1 MAFDVPLLH
10 CITFTTLKLQ
20 TRKEMTDLSQE
31 EEQVIPSKDDETKVS
46 TNT

>member
-10 CITFTTLKLQ
+10 CITLTTLKLPIR
-20 TRKEMTDLSQE
+20 TEMIDLSQE
-31 EEQVIPSKDDETKVS
+31 EEQVIPFKDDETKVS